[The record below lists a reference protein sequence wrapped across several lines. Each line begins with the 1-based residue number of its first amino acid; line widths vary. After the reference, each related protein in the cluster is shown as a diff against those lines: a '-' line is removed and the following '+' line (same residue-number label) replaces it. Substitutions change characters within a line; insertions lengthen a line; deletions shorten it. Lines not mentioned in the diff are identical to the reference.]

1 MSPFRN
7 KKIKVEET
15 EINAYSE
22 AGYDGNSSKPRL
34 AWDVLR
40 VVFGILLVMAI
51 ITAGSVF
58 FVQVNR
64 YRYITNQTAEFN
76 RIAAQVE
83 DDMKNR
89 LNEVNDLFIAERVND
104 LFMRDDIRIF
114 SYAFWKYELFV
125 NDTAISP
132 TTTELRVNPGDK
144 IYIKETRNK
153 TALPEEF
160 VKVGNLT
167 QGDENDRLSNHFT
180 VSGKSYSVKDN
191 KEGAVSTYT
200 LEDLNNK
207 SGDKFVIVFSV
218 QLQERLGFEKEQ
230 LAVFV
235 N

>member
-34 AWDVLR
+34 AWDV
-40 VVFGILLVMAI
+40 FGCLWHFV
-51 ITAGSVF
+51 GYGDNNRSSVF

-64 YRYITNQTAEFN
+64 YRYITNQNAEFN

-132 TTTELRVNPGDK
+132 TTTELRVNPA
-144 IYIKETRNK
+144 IK
-153 TALPEEF
+153 
-160 VKVGNLT
+160 
-167 QGDENDRLSNHFT
+167 
-180 VSGKSYSVKDN
+180 
-191 KEGAVSTYT
+191 YT
-200 LEDLNNK
+200 KKHGTKPRCPRSL
-207 SGDKFVIVFSV
+207 
-218 QLQERLGFEKEQ
+218 
-230 LAVFV
+230 
-235 N
+235 